1 MPMQEV
7 VDFIIAN
14 KDKRFALTGHPRPDG
29 DAIGSVVGLCEILKN
44 AGYDARAVNLFPI
57 PERLS
62 FLIEPSSVLP
72 LPPEW
77 VNDFDCFIVM
87 DCGDWPRLHEIN
99 QVAKGS
105 KLRIATIDHHAS
117 SQGIGEAVWIQP
129 DASSVGEMVVNLA
142 LAAGWEIPAAAAE
155 ALWVAIVT
163 DTGRFSYENTS
174 PQALAA
180 ARECLVLGAKPAR
193 VAEFVYQSVTR
204 QERALQSRALSRMQY
219 FEDGK
224 IAVTWL
230 VHQDFIDADCGIE
243 GAQDMINLLRDTAGV
258 EVALFLCEIIT
269 YTGDVLPG
277 AKASVRTAEPY
288 DAIKL
293 VAGYGGGGHHR
304 AAGCTID
311 LPIDTAKRHFVE
323 AARKIFF
330 NRATSSSVRI

>member
-1 MPMQEV
+1 MSMRDV
-7 VDFIIAN
+7 LDFIIAN
-14 KDKRFALTGHPRPDG
+14 KGKRFALTGHPRPDG
-29 DAIGSVVGLCEILKN
+29 DAIGSVVGLCEILTY
-44 AGYDARAVNLFPI
+44 AGYNARPVNLFPI

-62 FLIEPSSVLP
+62 FLIGPYSVQP

-87 DCGDWPRLHEIN
+87 DCGDWPRLSEVN
-99 QVAKGS
+99 QLANGS

-142 LAAGWEIPAAAAE
+142 LAAKWEIPPAAAE

-163 DTGRFSYENTS
+163 DTGRFSHENTT
-174 PQALAA
+174 PEALAA
-180 ARECLVLGAKPAR
+180 ARECIIHGAKPSK
-193 VAEFVYQSVTR
+193 VAEWVFQSVTR
-204 QERALQSRALSRMQY
+204 QERALESRALSRVQY
-219 FEDGK
+219 YEDGK

-230 VHQDFIDADCGIE
+230 VHQDFIDADCGVE

-277 AKASVRTAEPY
+277 VKASVRTAEPY

-293 VAGYGGGGHHR
+293 VSAYGGGGHHR

-311 LPIDTAKRHFVE
+311 LPMDTAKRHFVE

-330 NRATSSSVRI
+330 NRSTSSSVRI